1 MIAALER
8 FRKGREIG
16 LHHLEPAW
24 IVLSEL
30 CLSLND
36 MQRRLPLGTR
46 LGEDQGSVLKVQR
59 EQADFARNRAAG
71 RLPSKT
77 PGDHQ
82 VENEKQFAVHFND
95 HAFAQSPQTDDSA
108 AFDGGQRRIHGTQQK
123 RADEPSRGHT
133 LPHDPRLEGAEV
145 QKNVWEFGHRFLLP
159 YPLTV
164 VRRFLLILVGVLLVV
179 AAGLVIGFYWLM
191 SGDTVRLA
199 LERQATNWLGQPVR
213 IGAASARIFPRPG
226 LTLHDV
232 RAGEPVRLTLSDIE
246 ISTGLRPLWSRRIA
260 DAEVSVSDSRID
272 LPVPFTL
279 PEAAPGSTTQTG
291 GVQLESV
298 RTIRLRNITGASR
311 GREITIS
318 ADASLSQGNLSLQ
331 QFTAASGTSRL
342 EAHGDI
348 RLSPRLDAD
357 LQVNAAH
364 VDVDDLIAL
373 ADAFAPRT
381 PRRGPATAALLPGR
395 IVARVTA
402 QTARAS
408 GVDLRQFI
416 STLVA
421 QGNRITL
428 SPVSFQLFGGTYR
441 GALDV
446 DSDVGSLRATVR
458 TQINDL
464 DVAQLAAFGG
474 AADTITGR
482 LSGSG
487 TFNGRGAT
495 VADAIAAAA
504 GEGQVTISNGSIK
517 RLGLV
522 RTIVLFFGRPA
533 PDAGASTDKFDR
545 IEATFAVVR
554 QVVAASALSL
564 HSPDVDLVGQGTL
577 TIPTKALDGHVDASL
592 SEALSAQAGT
602 DLARYTREG
611 KRIVVPAVIGGTLTS
626 PRVTID
632 AGAAVK
638 RGLRNE
644 VQRRLKD
651 ILGGIVPAPPD

>member
-1 MIAALER
+1 
-8 FRKGREIG
+8 
-16 LHHLEPAW
+16 
-24 IVLSEL
+24 
-30 CLSLND
+30 
-36 MQRRLPLGTR
+36 
-46 LGEDQGSVLKVQR
+46 
-59 EQADFARNRAAG
+59 
-71 RLPSKT
+71 
-77 PGDHQ
+77 
-82 VENEKQFAVHFND
+82 
-95 HAFAQSPQTDDSA
+95 
-108 AFDGGQRRIHGTQQK
+108 
-123 RADEPSRGHT
+123 
-133 LPHDPRLEGAEV
+133 
-145 QKNVWEFGHRFLLP
+145 LLP
-159 YPLTV
+159 YAWTV
-164 VRRFLLILVGVLLVV
+164 IRRLLLILVGVLFVV
-179 AAGLVIGFYWLM
+179 AAGLVIAFYQLM
-191 SGDTVRLA
+191 SGDSVRRT
-199 LERQATNWLGQPVR
+199 LEGQATRWLGQPVR

-232 RAGEPVRLTLSDIE
+232 RAGEPVRFVLSDLQ

-260 DAEVSVSDSRID
+260 DAEVAVSNSRID
-272 LPVPFTL
+272 LPLPFTL
-279 PEAAPGSTTQTG
+279 PESAPGSTTQSS
-291 GVQLESV
+291 GVQLESI
-298 RTIRLRNITGASR
+298 RTIALHNIISASR

-331 QFTAASGTSRL
+331 RFTAASGATTL

-348 RLSPRLDAD
+348 RLSPRLDAAV
-357 LQVNAAH
+357 QVNAAH

-381 PRRGPATAALLPGR
+381 PRRGPTTAAVLPGR

-408 GVDLRQFI
+408 GVDVRQFV

-441 GALDV
+441 GVLDI
-446 DSDVGSLRATVR
+446 DSDVSSLRATVR

-495 VADAIAAAA
+495 LADAIAAAA
-504 GEGQVTISNGSIK
+504 GEGQVTISGGSLK

-533 PDAGASTDKFDR
+533 SDAGASTDNFER
-545 IEATFAVVR
+545 IEANFAVVR

-564 HSPDVDLVGQGTL
+564 HSADVDLFGQGTL
-577 TIPTKALDGHVDASL
+577 TIPTKALDGHVDVSL

-602 DLARYTREG
+602 DLARFTREG
-611 KRIVVPAVIGGTLTS
+611 NRIVLPAVVGGTLTS

-632 AGAAVK
+632 AGATVK

-651 ILGGIVPAPPD
+651 ILGTIVPAPPD

>member
-1 MIAALER
+1 M
-8 FRKGREIG
+8 
-16 LHHLEPAW
+16 
-24 IVLSEL
+24 
-30 CLSLND
+30 
-36 MQRRLPLGTR
+36 
-46 LGEDQGSVLKVQR
+46 
-59 EQADFARNRAAG
+59 
-71 RLPSKT
+71 
-77 PGDHQ
+77 
-82 VENEKQFAVHFND
+82 
-95 HAFAQSPQTDDSA
+95 
-108 AFDGGQRRIHGTQQK
+108 
-123 RADEPSRGHT
+123 
-133 LPHDPRLEGAEV
+133 
-145 QKNVWEFGHRFLLP
+145 
-159 YPLTV
+159 
-164 VRRFLLILVGVLLVV
+164 VRRFLLILIGVLVVV
-179 AAGLVIGFYWLM
+179 AGGLVIGFYQLM
-191 SGDTVRLA
+191 SGDSMRLT
-199 LERQATNWLGQPVR
+199 LERQATSWLGQPVR
-213 IGAASARIFPRPG
+213 IGAASARFFPRPG

-232 RAGEPVRLTLSDIE
+232 RAGEPVRLTLSDLQ
-246 ISTGLRPLWSRRIA
+246 ISTGLRPLWSRQIA
-260 DAEVSVSDSRID
+260 DAEIAVSNSRIE
-272 LPVPFTL
+272 LPLPFTL
-279 PEAAPGSTTQTG
+279 PETAPGSTTETSG
-291 GVQLESV
+291 MHLESV
-298 RTIRLRNITGASR
+298 RTIQLRNITSASR

-318 ADASLSQGNLSLQ
+318 ADASLSQGNLRLQ
-331 QFTAASGTSRL
+331 QFTAASGTSTL

-357 LQVNAAH
+357 IQVNAAH
-364 VDVDDLIAL
+364 VDVDALVAL

-381 PRRGPATAALLPGR
+381 PRAGPATTAIPPGR

-408 GVDLRQFI
+408 GVDLRQFV

-446 DSDVGSLRATVR
+446 DSDVSSLRATVR
-458 TQINDL
+458 AQINDL

-487 TFNGRGAT
+487 TFNGRGAD
-495 VADAIAAAA
+495 VADAIAAAT
-504 GEGQVTISNGSIK
+504 GEGQVTIANGSVK

-545 IEATFAVVR
+545 IDATFGVVR
-554 QVVAASALSL
+554 QVVTASALSL
-564 HSPDVDLVGQGTL
+564 HSPDLDLVGQGTL
-577 TIPTKALDGHVDASL
+577 TVPTKALDGHVDASL

-602 DLARYTREG
+602 DFARYTREG
-611 KRIVVPAVIGGTLTS
+611 NRIVLPVVVGGALTS

-632 AGAAVK
+632 AGVAVR

-651 ILGGIVPAPPD
+651 VLGTFVPAPPD